1 MSKQPSRPPQMPW
14 LSPYLV
20 VKDPAAA
27 LDFYQRAFGFTTKN
41 VYHDPAGAIGHA
53 EVTWKDAVIMFGPE
67 CTVDGEAKKAPVTLG
82 VPSPVGMYIYC
93 DDVDALCSR
102 AQAAGARVV
111 RPPQTMFWGDRM
123 CTVTDPD
130 GHVWSFATHVG
141 EQAAACAAH

>member
-1 MSKQPSRPPQMPW
+1 MPW

-27 LDFYQRAFGFTTKN
+27 LDFYQRAFGFQKKE
-41 VYHDPAGAIGHA
+41 VYPDANGGIGHA
-53 EVTWKDAVIMFGPE
+53 EVTWNEAVIMFGPE

-82 VPSPVGMYIYC
+82 VPSPVGMYVYC
-93 DDVDALCSR
+93 DDVDALCTQAR
-102 AQAAGARVV
+102 AAGAAVV

-130 GHVWSFATHVG
+130 GHVWSFATFVG
-141 EQAAACAAH
+141 NGEGAQACH